1 MLDWFNIAIIVLVVG
16 IVVAIIFS
24 LRKTM
29 AQIKESGITGE
40 DARKLAKRIRERK
53 VKCPRCERHSHA
65 LLGTGNQWKC
75 EVCHHEFE
83 GPDHL
88 PQF

>member
-1 MLDWFNIAIIVLVVG
+1 MLDWFNIAIIALVVG
-16 IVVAIIFS
+16 IVAAIIFS

-29 AQIKESGITGE
+29 AQIKASGLSGE
-40 DARKLAKRIRERK
+40 DARQMAERIRARR
-53 VKCPRCERHSHA
+53 VKCPQCERNSHA

-75 EVCHHEFE
+75 EVCNHEFE

-88 PQF
+88 PQV